1 MQLAAGWSAS
11 NSYKEP
17 GELMFLRG
25 SKWTVGLLCLVGFS
39 LGALA
44 QVAAQQQTAPQ
55 LPADPNHFVAEVIQH
70 ELKLD
75 DTDRSH
81 WRYVYFHS
89 DEKSSY
95 ERDVIE
101 TRDGELARELLK
113 NGQPL
118 TADQREQDEDRMRKL
133 VNDPDERAKR
143 NKRKKDD
150 GDKAKQ
156 MLQAI
161 PDAFIFKYDGFDG
174 NLVRLTFFPNPH
186 YDAPTRELRV
196 FRSLSGKMWIDP
208 RARHLARIDGTLFE
222 DVTFGWGLLG
232 RLNKGGTFNVVQKEV
247 APDHWEVVSLD
258 VKMTGHAVIFKTLN
272 VRELE
277 TFRDFQRMPDNLT
290 IAQAYQL
297 LEKDKEPVSAN
308 GRTAVSNSQ
317 ARK

>member
-1 MQLAAGWSAS
+1 
-11 NSYKEP
+11 
-17 GELMFLRG
+17 MFLKTSQRG
-25 SKWTVGLLCLVGFS
+25 AGILCLAGFV
-39 LGALA
+39 LA
-44 QVAAQQQTAPQ
+44 SVARLPAQQQTTPQ
-55 LPADPNHFVAEVIQH
+55 LPSDATRFVAEVIQH
-70 ELKLD
+70 EMKLD
-75 DTDRSH
+75 DTDHSY
-81 WRYVYFHS
+81 WRYLYVHA

-101 TRDGELARELLK
+101 TKDGELARELLK

-118 TADQREQDEDRMRKL
+118 TADQRQQDDDRMRKL
-133 VNDPDERAKR
+133 VSDPDERAKR
-143 NKRKKDD
+143 NKRKNED

-156 MLQAI
+156 MLKAI
-161 PDAFIFKYDGFDG
+161 PDAFVFKYDGFDR

-208 RARHLARIDGTLFE
+208 QAKHLARIDGTLFE

-258 VKMTGHAVIFKTLN
+258 VNMTGHAVIFKTLN
-272 VRELE
+272 VREHE
-277 TFRDFQRMPDNLT
+277 TFRDFQPVSNQLT
-290 IAQAYQL
+290 IAQAYNL
-297 LEKDKEPVSAN
+297 LEKDREPVSAN
-308 GRTAVSNSQ
+308 GRSAAPESD

>member
-1 MQLAAGWSAS
+1 
-11 NSYKEP
+11 
-17 GELMFLRG
+17 MFLKTSQRSLG
-25 SKWTVGLLCLVGFS
+25 SLCLVGFL

-44 QVAAQQQTAPQ
+44 QLPAQQQTAPP
-55 LPADPNHFVAEVIQH
+55 LPSDATRFVAGVIQH
-70 ELKLD
+70 DLKAD

-81 WRYVYFHS
+81 WRYIYFHS

-113 NGQPL
+113 NGRPL
-118 TADQREQDEDRMRKL
+118 TADQRQQDEDRMRKL
-133 VNDPDERAKR
+133 VSDPDERAKR
-143 NKRKKDD
+143 NKRKQEDAA
-150 GDKAKQ
+150 KAKQ

-161 PDAFIFKYDGFDG
+161 PDAFVFKYDGFDG

-208 RARHLARIDGTLFE
+208 QARHLARIDGTLFE

-232 RLNKGGTFNVVQKEV
+232 RLNKGGKFNVVQKEV

-258 VKMTGHAVIFKTLN
+258 VNMTGHAVIFKTLN
-272 VRELE
+272 VREHE
-277 TFRDFQRMPDNLT
+277 TFRDFQRMPDDLT
-290 IAQAYQL
+290 IAQAFNL
-297 LEKDKEPVSAN
+297 LQKDKEPVSAN
-308 GRTAVSNSQ
+308 GRNGVPDSE